1 MNKMMKKGIALL
13 TLAAVLLAGCSSA
26 KSAPRY
32 EGGGYKSSRNDYAGV
47 AMYVDEEAYM
57 ESDSLEYPAE
67 APEPSGSEEYIREN
81 TGKKIIYSGYAYIQ
95 TVSFDE
101 SMKAIKEV
109 IEGYGGFI
117 EASNVRAYSNG
128 MHYCDIEI
136 RIPSRH
142 FSEFMEGMSDFGEVT
157 NSSQNREDVT
167 KIYNDRS
174 IEIESLTVQKERL
187 MDMLRNAQTTA
198 DMLEISDRLTTVE
211 TQLNKLN
218 SSLANIDTDVAY
230 SQVTISLNEVIEYTD
245 PTQVRRT
252 STFLDRLANT
262 VADSWRGFLSFL
274 EGSLFFLIR
283 ALPIALTIAL
293 AVFLVK
299 KLFGALHIDF
309 KFKRKKKGKAEAD
322 NVPEMKE

>member
-1 MNKMMKKGIALL
+1 
-13 TLAAVLLAGCSSA
+13 
-26 KSAPRY
+26 
-32 EGGGYKSSRNDYAGV
+32 
-47 AMYVDEEAYM
+47 
-57 ESDSLEYPAE
+57 
-67 APEPSGSEEYIREN
+67 
-81 TGKKIIYSGYAYIQ
+81 
-95 TVSFDE
+95 
-101 SMKAIKEV
+101 
-109 IEGYGGFI
+109 
-117 EASNVRAYSNG
+117 